1 MSKSLLGYHNIPD
14 RDDTSVTGSGF
25 KGGFPVGN
33 LTHSHIG
40 KFTQINGSSAT
51 IKVDAG
57 VDVAARLLAFIGT
70 DVTTSVSY
78 TLTVDPDGGSFGAG
92 ATATRTSLSVDMIY
106 EQALDD
112 FGSDITGRYWQIDLT
127 TSDTDRKI
135 GRLVIAPANEFFL
148 AYPVDFQTEDG
159 TLVKETEGG
168 QLLRFTRPQTR
179 KANFAYNLTGA
190 NARADALTNFNRTVD
205 RLAGKREDVLL
216 VPDPGDSDMGLNQM
230 IWGQLTNLGSA
241 SVSRFQ
247 DWEKSYTIKEVR

>member
-1 MSKSLLGYHNIPD
+1 MTESLLGYHNIPD
-14 RDDTSVTGSGF
+14 RGASTLDGTGFKSGF
-25 KGGFPVGN
+25 PLSN
-33 LTHSHIG
+33 LTHAHV
-40 KFTQINGSSAT
+40 KRFAQIDGTSAT

-57 VDVAARLLAFIGT
+57 SDVTARMLAFIGT
-70 DVTTSVSY
+70 DMTTSVTYS
-78 TLTVDPDGGSFGAG
+78 LKVDPDGGSFGG
-92 ATATRTSLSVDMIY
+92 GTTASRTSLSVDTTY

-179 KANFAYNLTGA
+179 KAIFSYNLSGT
-190 NARADALTNFNRTVD
+190 NARADALTNFNKTVD

-216 VPDPGDSDMGLNQM
+216 VPDPGDLDMGLDQM